1 MTNLQSLSY
10 YWPELILIVFILAAL
25 ITDLC
30 LEKSRSDIIG
40 WVLAVGLIVTS
51 VAIWNQDGAKTTLF
65 TDMIVLD
72 PFASFFKFLVIL
84 STLFVTIVPAKS

>member
-30 LEKSRSDIIG
+30 LEK
-40 WVLAVGLIVTS
+40 LIEQHLC
-51 VAIWNQDGAKTTLF
+51 VALGDEHTVSGHLCF
-65 TDMIVLD
+65 
-72 PFASFFKFLVIL
+72 
-84 STLFVTIVPAKS
+84 

>member
-1 MTNLQSLSY
+1 M
-10 YWPELILIVFILAAL
+10 FILAAL

-51 VAIWNQDGAKTTLF
+51 VAIWNQDGTKTTLF

-72 PFASFFKFLVIL
+72 PFAHFLSFCDLIN
-84 STLFVTIVPAKS
+84 FVRDNCQPAKS